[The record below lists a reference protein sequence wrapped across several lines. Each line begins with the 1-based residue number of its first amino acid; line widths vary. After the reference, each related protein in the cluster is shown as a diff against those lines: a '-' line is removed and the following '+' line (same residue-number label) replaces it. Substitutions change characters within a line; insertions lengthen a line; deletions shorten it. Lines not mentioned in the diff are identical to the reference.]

1 MSEIG
6 RSRGG
11 APVREKRDVAA
22 RRLPPISG
30 REIKADVA
38 RVVTGCL
45 HEYLV
50 NGRIA
55 SKDDFKHLA
64 REITHKWCAKLDGT
78 REALSEERLR
88 AKIKQHVG
96 KQFEKSFIYV
106 RVRSSRAAAPAAAP
120 PE

>member
-1 MSEIG
+1 M
-6 RSRGG
+6 
-11 APVREKRDVAA
+11 KRD
-22 RRLPPISG
+22 RSKKRDGKLPPISG

-64 REITHKWCAKLDGT
+64 REITHKWCAKLDGK

-88 AKIKQHVG
+88 AKIKQHVAR
-96 KQFEKSFIYV
+96 QFEKSFIYV
-106 RVRSSRAAAPAAAP
+106 RVRGSQRVDPTAAPV
-120 PE
+120 